1 MKKILVAIFTLIS
14 LSLILPQSTFAIKTG
29 LGEIPAD
36 ANGLVNALLRIA
48 LGAAGGIAFLLI
60 IFGGFKLAFSRGDP
74 QAVQDGRDVITSAI
88 VGLVIIILSVFLLRL
103 IGINILGL
111 PI

>member
-1 MKKILVAIFTLIS
+1 MLKLIFALLIITFIS
-14 LSLILPQSTFAIKTG
+14 IVLPGEALALKTG
-29 LGEIPAD
+29 LGEIPT
-36 ANGLVNALLRIA
+36 NPTGLVNAILRIA
-48 LGAAGGIAFLLI
+48 LGAAGGVAFLLI

-88 VGLVIIILSVFLLRL
+88 VGLVIVILSVFLLRL

>member
-1 MKKILVAIFTLIS
+1 MKKRLVAIFTLFF
-14 LSLILPQSTFAIKTG
+14 LSLLLPHSSYAVRTG
-29 LGEIPAD
+29 LGEIPD
-36 ANGLVNALLRIA
+36 NPTGLVNAVLKIA
-48 LGAAGGIAFLLI
+48 LGAAGGVAFLLI

-103 IGINILGL
+103 IGVDVLGL